1 MSDDWPEGVPR
12 DDRAEAEAM
21 SEVIA
26 WTPDGQPRQSL
37 PRQLPRPTTVV
48 GSDQI
53 LHING
58 WVILPCREDDWM
70 QWLIESV
77 AEWNK
82 QPCDEA
88 SRHQLLGIFDAL
100 EGAFRRS
107 TLFQRVNLWRL
118 NPD

>member
-48 GSDQI
+48 VSDQI
-53 LHING
+53 LRIDG
-58 WVILPCREDDWM
+58 
-70 QWLIESV
+70 
-77 AEWNK
+77 
-82 QPCDEA
+82 
-88 SRHQLLGIFDAL
+88 
-100 EGAFRRS
+100 
-107 TLFQRVNLWRL
+107 
-118 NPD
+118 